1 MGKKGKCY
9 KSTVIKSAYSV
20 ITIKK
25 TNGKI
30 EKYKVATKAI
40 PETQKPRIRKGIV
53 HKYVNK
59 EHIAKKLVTKKYD
72 EITTKHVRMNCYVIH
87 NTDFWEIIS
96 PVEKKTHLLHGNLI
110 NKNILITNGK
120 RTVSGKVIDVVNV
133 GGGTTTPP
141 PEGGLPPI
149 DE

>member
-30 EKYKVATKAI
+30 EKYKVATKRI
-40 PETQKPRIRKGIV
+40 SEIQKSRIRKGIE

-59 EHIAKKLVTKKYD
+59 EHIAKKHVTMEYD
-72 EITTKHVRMNCYVIH
+72 GITTKHVRMNCYAIH
-87 NTDFWEIIS
+87 DTDLWEILS
-96 PVEKKTHLLHGNLI
+96 PVEQKTRSLHGNLI